1 MPNLG
6 LGKAFLDLT
15 PKAWAR
21 IEKKKLNWICSVKD
35 IVKSRRQATDGE
47 EILTNRINNKGLVS
61 EIKNSQNKQTKHNYP
76 IKGGEGQKIWTDNS
90 PKKIDSK

>member
-1 MPNLG
+1 M
-6 LGKAFLDLT
+6 
-15 PKAWAR
+15 
-21 IEKKKLNWICSVKD
+21 KD

-76 IKGGEGQKIWTDNS
+76 IKGGEGQKI
-90 PKKIDSK
+90 